1 MVGSFSIGDRV
12 RYLPPWPSDLT
23 GTIGTVTNIGVV
35 GTPTVV
41 VSWNDDTGSV
51 VLIDCLG
58 PAPAE
63 ATIVG
68 NELRLDDTN
77 TPQQNA
83 QRHPSQS
90 APIGKAN
97 QVGQYRTDGSCRSVK
112 QFMVHPKE
120 EAWS

>member
-12 RYLPPWPSDLT
+12 RYLPPWPSGLRC
-23 GTIGTVTNIGVV
+23 
-35 GTPTVV
+35 
-41 VSWNDDTGSV
+41 V

-77 TPQQNA
+77 T
-83 QRHPSQS
+83 S
-90 APIGKAN
+90 
-97 QVGQYRTDGSCRSVK
+97 
-112 QFMVHPKE
+112 
-120 EAWS
+120 